1 VSGEIATPRRASVLT
16 VGETMAL
23 LDPLEDGVPQLG
35 TRLELRVGGADSNVA
50 VALGAESAC
59 GGSSGSGAI
68 RSAT

>member
-1 VSGEIATPRRASVLT
+1 
-16 VGETMAL
+16 MAL